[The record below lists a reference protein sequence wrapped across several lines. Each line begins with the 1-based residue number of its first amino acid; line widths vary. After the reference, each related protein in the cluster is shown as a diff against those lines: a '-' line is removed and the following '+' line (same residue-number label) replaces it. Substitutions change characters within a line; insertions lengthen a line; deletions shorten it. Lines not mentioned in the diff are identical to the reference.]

1 MLLKEDGIYLPVLVR
16 RFSLVED
23 IFSLMNV
30 ICAVEALQMYPFYS
44 LLSGAFVEPAMKHI
58 TNLNESVAQDQQ
70 TIGHHTPPMV
80 TPCCHYITVFLHELG
95 KEYANSITTH
105 RNSWGVRFNTK

>member
-30 ICAVEALQMYPFYS
+30 ICAVEALTYIYGLHTLYNNKS
-44 LLSGAFVEPAMKHI
+44 RKNNKKKSYKKDSFV
-58 TNLNESVAQDQQ
+58 
-70 TIGHHTPPMV
+70 
-80 TPCCHYITVFLHELG
+80 
-95 KEYANSITTH
+95 
-105 RNSWGVRFNTK
+105 TKFTK